1 MGNCIV
7 CGSTSWNR
15 RSVIK
20 KDGVHV
26 MVCVCGL
33 GVVEPFPSLEEVK
46 KNYEDDVFDYVPYY
60 KETFDLNVSTLNQLT
75 SYVSVDG
82 SVLDVGCGLAPLWRA
97 LPFKCDYLGIDINQ
111 KELDQIDKKVNVRL
125 TTIDEVD
132 DKFDFVFACEVL
144 EHIVDPLG
152 FLNSCKKNLKDDGKL
167 VLTVPNFDSPIKKL
181 MGRFWYGYIVKEHLW
196 YFGRLPIVALLEKN
210 GYEVSNVK
218 SFGVYTNLGVVLDRL
233 NRGVVLAKYL
243 LRITPSFIRNL
254 VIKVPWESLVV
265 EARLCD

>member
-1 MGNCIV
+1 MREQTALIKEFNSQEPLVVENEELSSEAFKIPLRNWNAIV
-7 CGSTSWNR
+7 DNYNSSNR
-15 RSVIK
+15 KKFYFDALECRQIIEYVKPKIQKLLPKSVI
-20 KDGVHV
+20 
-26 MVCVCGL
+26 
-33 GVVEPFPSLEEVK
+33 
-46 KNYEDDVFDYVPYY
+46 
-60 KETFDLNVSTLNQLT
+60 
-75 SYVSVDG
+75 
-82 SVLDVGCGLAPLWRA
+82 DVGCGNGRMVQL
-97 LPFKCDYLGIDINQ
+97 FGNVKDYLGIDINQ